1 MSRKCSSESKC
12 QIIEIGLKTEA
23 QNQTVRDDI
32 YNVQNRLENVT
43 RRIAHSGEISQRN
56 RDLIWK
62 FCESCQ
68 LQGLS
73 SPRILL
79 YLNRFWNISRLA
91 TKNFDQMTKKN
102 LQRLVTRIREIRKR
116 TGERLSER
124 TDGPRSLDCCQDLLE
139 MTQEH

>member
-1 MSRKCSSESKC
+1 MQFGKQVSDHRNR
-12 QIIEIGLKTEA
+12 LKTEA

-43 RRIAHSGEISQRN
+43 RTIAHSRGISQRN
-56 RDLIWK
+56 KGLIWK

-79 YLNRFWNISRLA
+79 YLNRFWNIRRLA
-91 TKNFDQMTKKN
+91 TKDSDQMTKKH
-102 LQRLVTRIREIRKR
+102 LQRLVMRIREIRKR

-124 TDGPRSLDCCQDLLE
+124 TVLDDL
-139 MTQEH
+139 TAVKTFWK

>member
-1 MSRKCSSESKC
+1 
-12 QIIEIGLKTEA
+12 LKTEA

-43 RRIAHSGEISQRN
+43 KRIAHSRDIMQRN
-56 RDLIWK
+56 KDLIWK
-62 FCESCQ
+62 FCGSCQ

-91 TKNFDQMTKKN
+91 TENFDQMTKKN

-124 TDGPRSLDCCQDLLE
+124 TDGPRPLDCCQDLLE